1 MGKIALV
8 IGANGLI
15 GSSLIE
21 QLIQHKDIEKII
33 AFVRRPILISN
44 SKLQLEV
51 VDMMN
56 PLSYSE
62 KIKGNFL
69 FCCIGTT
76 IKTAGSQEA
85 FSKVDFEM
93 PVAFAKVA
101 HQNNVPHYLLVSS
114 LGADQKSSN
123 FYLKTKG
130 NCEAAIAKM
139 GFTSFSTFQPSM
151 LLGKRSEFR
160 LGEMIG
166 KVVMVGL
173 SFLFIGPIR
182 KYKAIQGSAVAKAMI
197 KIALQNKAGNS
208 VYESNE
214 IESIA
219 KA

>member
-1 MGKIALV
+1 MGKTALV

-15 GSSLIE
+15 GSALIE
-21 QLIQHKDIEKII
+21 QLIQHNDIEKII
-33 AFVRRPILISN
+33 AFVRKPLSISN
-44 SKLQLEV
+44 SKLQVEV

-56 PLSYSE
+56 PSAYSE
-62 KIKGNFL
+62 KINGDIL

-85 FSKVDFEM
+85 FSKVDFQI

-101 HQNNVPHYLLVSS
+101 HQNNLPQYLMVSS
-114 LGADQKSSN
+114 LGADQNSSN

-130 NCEAAIAKM
+130 RCETEIAKI
-139 GFTSFSTFQPSM
+139 GLKSFSAFQPSM
-151 LLGKRSEFR
+151 LLGKRTEFR

-166 KVVMVGL
+166 KVIMTGL

-197 KIALQNKAGNS
+197 KIALQNKTGNA
-208 VYESNE
+208 VYRSDE
-214 IESIA
+214 IETIA
-219 KA
+219 K